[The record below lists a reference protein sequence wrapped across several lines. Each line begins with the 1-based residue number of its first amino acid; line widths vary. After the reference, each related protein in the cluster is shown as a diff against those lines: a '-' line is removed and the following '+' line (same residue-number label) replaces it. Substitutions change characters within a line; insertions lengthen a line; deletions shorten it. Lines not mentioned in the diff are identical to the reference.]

1 VKNSLNGLK
10 AATSLLSRGQDPE
23 LPVRSIRGEVDR
35 LAHLASSLLHFG
47 RPQAPRTQ
55 EVDLDSLVDEVLE
68 GIKVLPECD
77 DVTPTRSGN
86 NVTHV
91 VVRADPLLLATA
103 LHNLV
108 RNAVEAA
115 VAAKDTGRVQDP
127 RVDVR
132 VEVVGAH
139 ARVIVD
145 DTAGG
150 IDPDIAARLFLPFV
164 TGKPKG
170 IGLGLTM
177 ARRAVEDQGFTLRY
191 ENVAGGTR
199 FVIEM
204 PTHTPIAAPPV
215 PA

>member
-1 VKNSLNGLK
+1 
-10 AATSLLSRGQDPE
+10 
-23 LPVRSIRGEVDR
+23 
-35 LAHLASSLLHFG
+35 
-47 RPQAPRTQ
+47 
-55 EVDLDSLVDEVLE
+55 
-68 GIKVLPECD
+68 
-77 DVTPTRSGN
+77 
-86 NVTHV
+86 
-91 VVRADPLLLATA
+91 
-103 LHNLV
+103 
-108 RNAVEAA
+108 
-115 VAAKDTGRVQDP
+115 
-127 RVDVR
+127 VR